1 MSHHQE
7 SQRSRKKNKE
17 RPPLVGGL
25 FEKRKS
31 ADERSEEMVTTGS
44 GQGLLFCSVF
54 VVCAIDFARV
64 NGSLRKYARS
74 LRSLS
79 SSALRCAR
87 VPYLRC
93 MRTRSTIMASPKR
106 AYTERIIFMENLR
119 ECGGSVRKKNFCV
132 NKGFLAIGGLFIKRC
147 RGHRD
152 MVTSLQ

>member
-1 MSHHQE
+1 M
-7 SQRSRKKNKE
+7 KKE
-17 RPPLVGGL
+17 
-25 FEKRKS
+25 KS

-132 NKGFLAIGGLFIKRC
+132 NKRPPIHGGLFGPGPMAFAIVYRSRLRRVLNGGPDGTRTRNDWC
-147 RGHRD
+147 
-152 MVTSLQ
+152 